1 MTPPSP
7 STSTSIPIL
16 AISPTFVHRNDVIP
30 QLSEHPMLGDLDDR
44 MLIDPHTSQ
53 PHAQRLDH
61 CYETLSTLHKP
72 TDYSAKLRGATM
84 VRESSQSSALPTLG
98 NDDADEDLIDKQLG
112 DFYIKRLLGMGAFS
126 KVYLAERQGELFAI
140 KTINKLGMM
149 KNPRVRSSIE
159 REVGVLKVRKREKPG
174 LCQRKH

>member
-1 MTPPSP
+1 
-7 STSTSIPIL
+7 
-16 AISPTFVHRNDVIP
+16 
-30 QLSEHPMLGDLDDR
+30 MLGDLDDR